1 MGSLLATVLP
11 LALGAAISPTLFAL
25 EVLVLS
31 GRRHPVS
38 RGWAVAGGAAAML
51 LLYALLGLTVLEHVV
66 HRRGHSATDAA
77 IDLGAALLLALLAI
91 RALRRHPTAAESH
104 NRMAS
109 RMVDEPTISFWGLG
123 AFAMLVNFSTLVL
136 FLAALHQISHSSIDL
151 VEKAVVGVILI
162 LIALLPVLLPVLLV
176 TTLGHRADP
185 VLLRVNEFVGSHAR
199 QITAG
204 IEILF
209 CVLLIFKG
217 IGELP

>member
-1 MGSLLATVLP
+1 MGALLATVLP
-11 LALGAAISPTLFAL
+11 LALGAAVSPTLFAL

-38 RGWAVAGGAAAML
+38 RGWAVAGGATAML
-51 LLYALLGLTVLEHVV
+51 VIYTLLGLTVLEHVV
-66 HRRGHSATDAA
+66 HRRNHSVTDAA
-77 IDLGAALLLALLAI
+77 IDLGAAILLALLAI

-109 RMVDEPTISFWGLG
+109 RMVDEPTVSFWGLG

-136 FLAALHQISHSSIDL
+136 FLTALHQISHSSVDL
-151 VEKAVVGVILI
+151 AEKAVVGVILI

-176 TTLGHRADP
+176 TVLGHRADP
-185 VLLRVNEFVGSHAR
+185 VLSRLNEFFSSHAR
-199 QITAG
+199 EITAG
-204 IEILF
+204 IEIIF
-209 CVLLIFKG
+209 CLLLLFKG

>member
-1 MGSLLATVLP
+1 MLILYTV
-11 LALGAAISPTLFAL
+11 
-25 EVLVLS
+25 
-31 GRRHPVS
+31 
-38 RGWAVAGGAAAML
+38 
-51 LLYALLGLTVLEHVV
+51 LGLTVLEHVV

-104 NRMAS
+104 SRTTSRMADGS
-109 RMVDEPTISFWGLG
+109 TISFWGLG

-136 FLAALHQISHSSIDL
+136 FLAALHQISHSSVDL
-151 VEKAVVGVILI
+151 EEKAVVGVILMFI
-162 LIALLPVLLPVLLV
+162 TLLPVLLPLLLV
-176 TTLGHRADP
+176 TALGHRADP
-185 VLLRVNEFVGSHAR
+185 LLLHVNGFVSSHAR

-209 CVLLIFKG
+209 CLLLLFKG

>member
-1 MGSLLATVLP
+1 
-11 LALGAAISPTLFAL
+11 
-25 EVLVLS
+25 
-31 GRRHPVS
+31 
-38 RGWAVAGGAAAML
+38 
-51 LLYALLGLTVLEHVV
+51 
-66 HRRGHSATDAA
+66 
-77 IDLGAALLLALLAI
+77 
-91 RALRRHPTAAESH
+91 
-104 NRMAS
+104 MAS
-109 RMVDEPTISFWGLG
+109 RMVDEPTISFWGLV